1 MYEIGQIQYKYHSP
15 TLTACLDNSNHT
27 KQHQKDRPLKKLKH
41 KTLYYKQFKHENHW
55 HKHKTHWLSFKNR
68 QKNDQLGFSKKTEK
82 FEISSF
88 YKHENTQPIQRKT
101 Q

>member
-41 KTLYYKQFKHENHW
+41 KTLYYKQFKHENH
-55 HKHKTHWLSFKNR
+55 
-68 QKNDQLGFSKKTEK
+68 
-82 FEISSF
+82 
-88 YKHENTQPIQRKT
+88 
-101 Q
+101 